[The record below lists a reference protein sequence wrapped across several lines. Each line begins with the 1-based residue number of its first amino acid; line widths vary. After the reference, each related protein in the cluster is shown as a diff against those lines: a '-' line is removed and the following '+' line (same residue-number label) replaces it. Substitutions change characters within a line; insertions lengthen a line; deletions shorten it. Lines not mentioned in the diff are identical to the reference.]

1 MLRNHSV
8 KTKLPIFA
16 ILIECVAG
24 LSVIIFLNY
33 GTFYERMVLV
43 CLWLALLLPIQ
54 LGFLY
59 SFMWQK
65 RYPFK
70 IVISLILVSFFY
82 DFFMPTIMSIGI
94 PLTLFNLTIVLPF
107 ILLQADRNV
116 NVTWKTVL
124 LGATISAA
132 YVFTYSYFHYKYFV

>member
-24 LSVIIFLNY
+24 LSAIAFLNY
-33 GTFYERMVLV
+33 GTFYERLVLV
-43 CLWLALLLPIQ
+43 CLWLALLLPIP

-65 RYPFK
+65 SYPLK
-70 IVISLILVSFFY
+70 IVISLILAVFFY

-94 PLTLFNLTIVLPF
+94 PLTLFDLTIILPF
-107 ILLQADRNV
+107 ILLQARRNV
-116 NVTWKTVL
+116 DVTRKTVL
-124 LGATISAA
+124 VGAIISAA
-132 YVFTYSYFHYKYFV
+132 YVFIYSYFHYKYFV